1 MKLSNDAKLSILTVI
16 CLLGSAVVFKNIL
29 HIPPP
34 PGLIISY
41 GPAEIFVVYILLKCF
56 IKESDWKPLYD
67 VACGMAII
75 FVTLATIILYA
86 FF

>member
-1 MKLSNDAKLSILTVI
+1 MKLSADAKLGILTVI
-16 CLLGSAVVFKNIL
+16 CLLGSAIVFKNIL

-34 PGLIISY
+34 PSLLVSY
-41 GPAEIFVVYILLKCF
+41 GPAEIFLVYLFLKYS

-67 VACGMAII
+67 VACGMTII

>member
-1 MKLSNDAKLSILTVI
+1 MKISNDIKLSILTVI

-29 HIPPP
+29 HVQPPP
-34 PGLIISY
+34 SFIISY
-41 GPAEIFVVYILLKCF
+41 GPAEIFVLYLFFKYS

-67 VACGMAII
+67 VACGMTII

>member
-1 MKLSNDAKLSILTVI
+1 MKLSNYAKLCILTVI
-16 CLLGSAVVFKNIL
+16 CMLGSAVVFKNIL

-34 PGLIISY
+34 PSLIISY
-41 GPAEIFVVYILLKCF
+41 GPAEIFIVYIFLKYS

-67 VACGMAII
+67 LACGMTIT